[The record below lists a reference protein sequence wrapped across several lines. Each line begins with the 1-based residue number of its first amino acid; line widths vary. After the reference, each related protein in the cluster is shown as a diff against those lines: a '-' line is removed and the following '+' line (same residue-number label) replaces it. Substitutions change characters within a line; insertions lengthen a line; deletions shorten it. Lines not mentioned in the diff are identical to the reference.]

1 MFVCVFGWLVIVGLV
16 SFRSV
21 SFEGTWTQ
29 AYRLGEKIFVVG
41 RPFQKTRGYTRDGLV
56 SVNFEA
62 VKETL
67 STQG

>member
-1 MFVCVFGWLVIVGLV
+1 MFVCLVGWSLLVWFF
-16 SFRSV
+16 FRSV

-29 AYRLGEKIFVVG
+29 AYRLGEKILVVG
-41 RPFQKTRGYTRDGLV
+41 RPLQKTRGYTRDGLV
-56 SVNFEA
+56 SASFEA